1 MMSYLL
7 SRFNIH
13 LVDFRFKWASQL
25 SDRSRKYSWMI
36 GFVSLTVLGSV
47 TAQDQVKPVATAHEQ
62 GMIKITLPPET
73 ELKTLIDFVSLRLGV
88 QILYDETI
96 AGKKLS
102 INAPQPIPSETLLEL
117 LKSALKMK
125 GFALVDADV
134 KGWLRVV
141 PADDLS
147 RIAEPID
154 ESKPNKELSGTAA
167 VTQTFTAAH
176 LAPDRIKAIIDPFL
190 SQKGANAV
198 VFPDKNLLIV
208 TDYASNLKRI
218 ARVIAAV
225 DQAGPERVLKFHP
238 IEHVNA
244 DQLALQ
250 VTQSMA
256 SRLAAAPQGT
266 VAPSITAD
274 KRTNQLMIVGTAS
287 QIEEVIRLA
296 TAFDVTLEQRTE
308 IYTFRYVNAE
318 RIDRLIRDIF
328 EPLMIERLY
337 RSSIDP
343 DDNLLIAT
351 GTEEIHKRIE
361 WFKQELDVETK
372 RPGSGVKFY
381 RLKYANAEDV
391 LNTLQGIVQ
400 KHAGGGTRSFQRG
413 VSSLGRGNA
422 SGSQSIGPN
431 ESPIN
436 FVPGPNN
443 PNPPGEPAGN
453 PPALSQSNGDSA
465 GGADRSAENNATLPS
480 QGGGMN
486 RESEAGIGTIVPGRA
501 QVSVDPNTN
510 SIIVIADRAVQQ
522 VYEELIRSL
531 DRRRPQVMLEA
542 KIVILDTSDD
552 FSLGV
557 EVSGGDRT
565 GLQRLF
571 QFTSFGLSTVNP
583 TTGALALI
591 PGRGFN
597 WTLVDPQSADAVIRA
612 LATHRRAKIVSAP
625 QILVNDNA
633 TGTLASVTEVPF
645 TSVNASN
652 TVATT
657 SFAGFAEAGTTIE
670 ATPRIT
676 DDDHLELE
684 YSIALNSFTG
694 SGSAGVPPPRQTDE
708 IQSTVVVP
716 DGYTVIVGGLTRKN
730 ASWSRET
737 VPIIGDIPVVGYLVG
752 TVTKT
757 SSKTTLFVFLKPVI
771 LRDDKFRDL
780 KYLSDREL
788 PKTCEV
794 GNAPASGP
802 ILIR

>member
-1 MMSYLL
+1 MPVCAPHRQLRHRSSGILPL
-7 SRFNIH
+7 SAVM
-13 LVDFRFKWASQL
+13 LVVCIASI
-25 SDRSRKYSWMI
+25 RP
-36 GFVSLTVLGSV
+36 V
-47 TAQDQVKPVATAHEQ
+47 TAQEPANPAAVAPEQ

-96 AGKKLS
+96 AGKRLS
-102 INAPQPIPSETLLEL
+102 INAPQPIPAETLLEL

-147 RIAEPID
+147 RIAEPYD
-154 ESKPNKELSGTAA
+154 EGQPTKEYPGTAA
-167 VTQTFTAAH
+167 VTQTFSAAH

-218 ARVIAAV
+218 SRLIAAV
-225 DQAGPERVLKFHP
+225 DQAGPERTLKFYP
-238 IEHVNA
+238 VEHINA

-256 SRLAAAPQGT
+256 SRLTTQPQGT
-266 VAPSITAD
+266 AAPTITAD
-274 KRTNQLMIVGTAS
+274 KRTNQLMIVGTAA
-287 QIEEVIRLA
+287 QIEEVLRLT
-296 TAFDVTLEQRTE
+296 TAFDVALEQQTE
-308 IYTFRYVNAE
+308 IYTFRYINAE
-318 RIDRLIRDIF
+318 RVDRLVRDIF

-361 WFKQELDVETK
+361 WFKNELDIETK

-381 RLKYANAEDV
+381 RLKYANAEEV
-391 LNTLQGIVQ
+391 LGTLQGINQ
-400 KHAGGGTRSFQRG
+400 HNTGGGSRNYQRG
-413 VSSLGRGNA
+413 VSSLGRGNG
-422 SGSQSIGPN
+422 SGSRSIGSN
-431 ESPIN
+431 DSPID
-436 FVPGPNN
+436 FVPGPNT
-443 PNPPGEPAGN
+443 PNQPGQQAGN
-453 PPALSQSNGDSA
+453 PPALRQPTIDSGNNPFRDPGTA
-465 GGADRSAENNATLPS
+465 GAQFVP
-480 QGGGMN
+480 GGGVN
-486 RESEAGIGTIVPGRA
+486 GANEAGFGTIVPGRA

-510 SIIVIADRAVQQ
+510 SIIVIADRSVQQ
-522 VYEELIRSL
+522 VYEELIKSL

-557 EVSGGDRT
+557 EISGGDRT
-565 GLQRLF
+565 GLRRLF
-571 QFTSFGLSTVNP
+571 QFTSFGLSTVTP

-597 WTLVDPQSADAVIRA
+597 WTLVDPENADAVIRA
-612 LATHRRAKIVSAP
+612 LSTHRRAKIVSAP

-684 YSIALNSFTG
+684 YSIALNSFSGTG
-694 SGSAGVPPPRQTDE
+694 SGGVPPPRQTDE

-730 ASWSRET
+730 YSRTRDT
-737 VPIIGDIPVVGYLVG
+737 VPFIEDIPVLKHLVG
-752 TVTKT
+752 TLSTT
-757 SSKTTLFVFLKPVI
+757 GSKTTLFVFLRPVI

-780 KYLSDREL
+780 KFLSDREL
-788 PKTCEV
+788 PKTCEA
-794 GNAPASGP
+794 GNYPASGP
-802 ILIR
+802 LLIR

>member
-1 MMSYLL
+1 
-7 SRFNIH
+7 
-13 LVDFRFKWASQL
+13 
-25 SDRSRKYSWMI
+25 
-36 GFVSLTVLGSV
+36 
-47 TAQDQVKPVATAHEQ
+47 
-62 GMIKITLPPET
+62 MIKITLPPET
-73 ELKTLIDFVSLRLGV
+73 ELKTLIDFVSLRLGI

-96 AGKKLS
+96 AGKRLS
-102 INAPQPIPSETLLEL
+102 INAPQPIPAETLLDL

-147 RIAEPID
+147 RIAEPFS
-154 ESKPNKELSGTAA
+154 EGTPTKEYSGTAA
-167 VTQTFTAAH
+167 VTQTFITEH
-176 LAPDRIKAIIDPFL
+176 LAPDRIKTIIDPFL

-198 VFPDKNLLIV
+198 VFSDKNLLIV

-218 ARVIAAV
+218 SQLISAI
-225 DQAGPERVLKFHP
+225 DQAGPERKLKFYTVR
-238 IEHVNA
+238 HVSA
-244 DQLALQ
+244 DQLAIQ

-256 SRLAAAPQGT
+256 SRLAAQPQGT
-266 VAPSITAD
+266 IAPSVTAD
-274 KRTNQLMIVGTAS
+274 KRTNQLMVVGTNS
-287 QIEEVIRLA
+287 QIEEVLA
-296 TAFDVTLEQRTE
+296 LTKAFDVALEQRTE
-308 IYTFRYVNAE
+308 IYNFRFINAE
-318 RIDRLIRDIF
+318 RVDRLVREIF
-328 EPLMIERLY
+328 EPLMIDRLY
-337 RSSIDP
+337 RSSIDT

-361 WFKQELDVETK
+361 WFKTELDIETK

-381 RLKYANAEDV
+381 RLKYADAQEV
-391 LNTLQGIVQ
+391 LSTLQGIEQ
-400 KHAGGGTRSFQRG
+400 RSTGAAAGGYRRG
-413 VSSLGRGNA
+413 ISSLGRGRG
-422 SGSQSIGPN
+422 SGSRSIGAN
-431 ESPIN
+431 DSPVD
-436 FVPGPNN
+436 FVPGPNT
-443 PNPPGEPAGN
+443 PSLPGQPAGT
-453 PPALSQSNGDSA
+453 PPALRQPETA
-465 GGADRSAENNATLPS
+465 AREKS
-480 QGGGMN
+480 QGEPEGFNSGSVPGAAMNGM
-486 RESEAGIGTIVPGRA
+486 SEVGFGTIVPGRA

-510 SIIVIADRAVQQ
+510 SIIVIADRSVQQ
-522 VYEELIRSL
+522 VYEELIKSL

-542 KIVILDTSDD
+542 KIVILDTTDD

-565 GLQRLF
+565 GLRRLF
-571 QFTSFGLSTVNP
+571 QFTSFGLSTVTP
-583 TTGALALI
+583 TTGALSLI

-597 WTLVDPQSADAVIRA
+597 WTLVDPENADAVIRA
-612 LATHRRAKIVSAP
+612 LSTHRRAKIVSAP

-694 SGSAGVPPPRQTDE
+694 NGTAGVPPPRQTDE

-730 ASWSRET
+730 TSQTRDT
-737 VPIIGDIPVVGYLVG
+737 VPFIENVPILKHMVG
-752 TVTKT
+752 TV
-757 SSKTTLFVFLKPVI
+757 SRAGSKTTLFVFLRPVI

-780 KYLSDREL
+780 KFLSDREL
-788 PKTCEV
+788 PKTCEP
-794 GNAPASGP
+794 GNSPVSGP
-802 ILIR
+802 LLIK